1 MYVFEKK
8 HPILFSYILGKTL
21 RKINNLNAVLACNC
35 NNALRGKKTTL
46 IADGHGN
53 IALNIT
59 KQQRLT
65 KLHKNFNG
73 HCEM

>member
-1 MYVFEKK
+1 MCSKK
-8 HPILFSYILGKTL
+8 NIPFCFLTYWEKTL

-65 KLHKNFNG
+65 KLYKNFNG